1 MSGFRRRHP
10 DRDGA
15 VEVIEAA
22 HARGQIGA
30 ADRDLRVA
38 EARTAAS
45 PGELEAL
52 TRDLRT
58 PAAGAATAP
67 THQGTAHIGP
77 AHPSPAQPNPAQ
89 PNPAQPG
96 PPHPGPGG
104 PVGGG
109 YRARPAGPSRSWGL
123 AVVWVI
129 GVVLV
134 GALAVG
140 AAAVAFLVAP
150 SGDVSGSVTVPESAP
165 SPGSPGKGA
174 ATASPA
180 PDAFR
185 LAPAEV
191 RTFLR
196 RYESKF
202 GTSEAFDA
210 VLHPTRVS
218 LAVPVRGSRPR
229 AEQWTYDGTWRR
241 DAAASAVVRPGGIV
255 DLGAIGVGQLF
266 GNLVTAE
273 RTLGVPRGR
282 VTHVAVRH
290 DVSGTPVIGIYVGN
304 RFGENAHLLTTMS
317 GDRILRS
324 FPLAP

>member
-1 MSGFRRRHP
+1 MSGFGRRDP
-10 DRDGA
+10 DRDRA

-22 HARGQIGA
+22 HATGQIGA
-30 ADRDLRVA
+30 ADRDLRLA
-38 EARTAAS
+38 QARTAAS

-58 PAAGAATAP
+58 PAAGAGTAP
-67 THQGTAHIGP
+67 VHQGTAHPGP
-77 AHPSPAQPNPAQ
+77 AY

-96 PPHPGPGG
+96 PAHPGPGG

-109 YRARPAGPSRSWGL
+109 YRALPAGPPSRSRGL
-123 AVVWVI
+123 AVVWVV
-129 GVVLV
+129 GVVMV
-134 GALAVG
+134 GALALG

-150 SGDVSGSVTVPESAP
+150 TGDVAAPVTVPESAP
-165 SPGSPGKGA
+165 APGFPDRGA

-196 RYESKF
+196 RYEAKF

-255 DLGAIGVGQLF
+255 DLGAIGVGRLF
-266 GNLVTAE
+266 ANLATAE
-273 RTLGVPRGR
+273 RTLGVQRGR

-290 DVSGTPVIGIYVGN
+290 DVDGTPVVSIYVGN

-317 GDRILRS
+317 GDRIVRS
-324 FPLAP
+324 FPLSP